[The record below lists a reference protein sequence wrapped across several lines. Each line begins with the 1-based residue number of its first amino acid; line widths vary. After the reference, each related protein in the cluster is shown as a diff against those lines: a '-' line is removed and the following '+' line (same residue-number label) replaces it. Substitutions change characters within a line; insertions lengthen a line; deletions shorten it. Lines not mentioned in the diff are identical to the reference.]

1 MSDVATSLPVIADR
15 WLLLIHQLPAKPA
28 YLRVKVWRRLRAL
41 GAVAV
46 KNAVYALPAN
56 EQTQEDFE
64 WLLKEITEGGGEAM
78 ICEAQLID
86 GVSDPEVR
94 SLFTAARDEDYEAIA
109 KEARTLAE
117 APSQDLNAM
126 TLVERRAQ
134 LARLKAKL
142 AQVVAIDFF
151 GANGRE
157 TVDGLLTGLE
167 TKLTEGTTVETS
179 ENGAAHQTAALAQLK
194 DRTWVTREG
203 VHVDRIACAWLI
215 RRFIDPGARFK
226 FVSGK
231 GYAPSFGELRFDM
244 FEAEFTHEGDRCS
257 FEVLLGHAGLTDPA
271 LQAIAEIVHDIDL
284 KDGKFGRDEAGG
296 IKALIGGVAMAHQR
310 DEERLT
316 RGGAIFDDLYEHFR
330 KKRG

>member
-1 MSDVATSLPVIADR
+1 MGDVATSVSVMADR

-28 YLRVKVWRRLRAL
+28 YLRVKVWRRLQAL

-64 WLLKEITEGGGEAM
+64 WVLKEITEGGGEAM

-86 GVSDPEVR
+86 GVSDQEVR
-94 SLFTAARDEDYEAIA
+94 SLFTAARDGDYEAIA
-109 KEARTLAE
+109 KEARVLTE
-117 APSQDLNAM
+117 ALRQDLNAK
-126 TLVERRAQ
+126 TKVEGRAQ
-134 LARLKAKL
+134 LTRLKAKL

-167 TKLTEGTTVETS
+167 TKLTEGTAVETS
-179 ENGAAHQTAALAQLK
+179 ENGAAHQTAALAHLK
-194 DRTWVTREG
+194 DRTWVTRQG

-284 KDGKFGRDEAGG
+284 KDGKFGRDETGG
-296 IKALIGGVAMAHQR
+296 IKALIAGVAMAHR
-310 DEERLT
+310 SDEERLT
-316 RGGAIFDDLYEHFR
+316 RGGAIFDDLYEHFSR
-330 KKRG
+330 KRG